1 MPVDPTGGSTGP
13 ETRIYSDVQ
22 RIRTTGPRA
31 HWPKVL
37 NGHPTGG
44 GWPSIFA
51 AEAMEQFVVS
61 ARKYRPATFDTVV
74 GQEAVTGTLMNAIR
88 SNHLAQAFLF
98 TGPRGV
104 GKTTCARILARTINC
119 ENLNEDLTTCGT
131 CAPCRT
137 FAEGH
142 SLSIFELDAA
152 SNNSVDDIRNLIL
165 QVQIAP
171 QVGTKKVYIIDEV
184 HMLSS
189 AAFNAFLKTLE
200 EPPSYAIFIL
210 ATTEKHKILP
220 TILSRCQVF
229 DFRRIRIND
238 ISRHLASIA
247 EREGIEAEPQ
257 ALHLIAQKAD
267 GGLRDALSIFDQ
279 LVSFSGARLS
289 YKEVV
294 QNLNVLD
301 HDHYFRITDSIA
313 GGDVTAALV
322 EFNAILQQGF
332 DGHLFV
338 TGLARH
344 LRDLLVA
351 QDQRT
356 LPLLEVSEDLVQR
369 YAEQAAQVDRELL
382 IRGLD
387 RLSSCD
393 AQYKQSKEPRLLVEL
408 TLIQLAGLRSTAA
421 PPTEAEKKN
430 PEPSLSAPPPQPA
443 ATAMGAMAAVSPPM
457 ERTAGQV
464 ADGIAMAAPPLP
476 VSTPRRRLAGQVSIK
491 APAVETTATAS
502 GPADT
507 DQGPELAPSTK
518 EVNAALLLKA
528 WGDYAQ
534 RQRERGRSSLHAT
547 LTAREPKVAGIGRI
561 TFAIVNDVQENY
573 MRDEKPELLGHL
585 RRALGDPA
593 LDLEVVKEEVVVRP
607 RYTNLDKFK
616 LMAEQNPALL
626 KLNELLDLDL
636 G

>member
-1 MPVDPTGGSTGP
+1 
-13 ETRIYSDVQ
+13 
-22 RIRTTGPRA
+22 
-31 HWPKVL
+31 
-37 NGHPTGG
+37 
-44 GWPSIFA
+44 
-51 AEAMEQFVVS
+51 MEQFVVS

-74 GQEAVTGTLMNAIR
+74 GQEAVTETLKNAIR

-119 ENLNEDLTTCGT
+119 ENLNADLSTCGT

-152 SNNSVDDIRNLIL
+152 SNNGVEHIRSLIQ
-165 QVQIAP
+165 QVHIAP
-171 QVGTKKVYIIDEV
+171 QVGTRKVYIIDEV
-184 HMLSS
+184 HMLSKD
-189 AAFNAFLKTLE
+189 AFNAFLKTLE

-229 DFRRIRIND
+229 DFRRIRISD

-279 LVSFSGARLS
+279 LVSFSGARLT

-313 GGDVTAALV
+313 GGDVAAALV

-351 QDQRT
+351 QDPRT
-356 LPLLEVSEDLVQR
+356 LTLLEVSEDLTQR

-408 TLIQLAGLRSTAA
+408 TLIQLAGLRNPAA

-430 PEPSLSAPPPQPA
+430 PEPGLSVPRPQPTSAPANAAPVAPAPLNRPVPPVA
-443 ATAMGAMAAVSPPM
+443 AEA
-457 ERTAGQV
+457 RT
-464 ADGIAMAAPPLP
+464 MAAPALVADAQPASNL
-476 VSTPRRRLAGQVSIK
+476 RRRLANQQVSIK
-491 APAVETTATAS
+491 ATALHDTAES

-507 DQGPELAPSTK
+507 DHGPELAPSTK
-518 EVNAALLLKA
+518 EVNPALLLKA

-573 MRDEKPELLGHL
+573 LREEKPELLGHL

>member
-1 MPVDPTGGSTGP
+1 
-13 ETRIYSDVQ
+13 
-22 RIRTTGPRA
+22 
-31 HWPKVL
+31 
-37 NGHPTGG
+37 
-44 GWPSIFA
+44 
-51 AEAMEQFVVS
+51 MEQFVVS

-74 GQEAVTGTLMNAIR
+74 GQEAVTETLKNAIR

-119 ENLNEDLTTCGT
+119 ENLNADLTTCGT

-229 DFRRIRIND
+229 DFRRIRISD

-279 LVSFSGARLS
+279 LVSFSGARLT

-313 GGDVTAALV
+313 GGDVAAALV

-351 QDQRT
+351 QDPRT
-356 LPLLEVSEDLVQR
+356 LSLLEVSEDLTQR

-408 TLIQLAGLRSTAA
+408 TLIQLAGLRTPAA

-430 PEPSLSAPPPQPA
+430 PEPGVSAPRPQPSKAPVNA
-443 ATAMGAMAAVSPPM
+443 APASSAARTVSPVAAEAPVI
-457 ERTAGQV
+457 AAPALV
-464 ADGIAMAAPPLP
+464 ADAQPASNL
-476 VSTPRRRLAGQVSIK
+476 RRRLANQQVSIK
-491 APAVETTATAS
+491 ATALHDAAES

-507 DQGPELAPSTK
+507 DHGPELAPSTK
-518 EVNAALLLKA
+518 EVNPALLLKA

-573 MRDEKPELLGHL
+573 LRDEKPELLGHL